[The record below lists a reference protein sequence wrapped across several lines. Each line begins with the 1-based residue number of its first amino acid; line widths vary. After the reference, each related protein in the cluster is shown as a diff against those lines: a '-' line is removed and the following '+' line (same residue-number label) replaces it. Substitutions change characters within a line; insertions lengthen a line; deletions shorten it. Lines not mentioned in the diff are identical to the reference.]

1 MASELASE
9 TLFDDVSTCHTT
21 KHLHSTIHKHQHPPS
36 NSKHPHR
43 YFDPAEYHIT
53 EIAVLKQRFFI
64 QHEGLIIRVHHQ
76 PSESA
81 SASDSTQPAATHSE
95 PDFLISIDRNIDST
109 GLKSFFFSKKFAID
123 RVNCHLSPA
132 ASPAITGTF
141 GRPVVWRIPS
151 PHSNCTFDLNLSQL
165 EIVAGYRTRTG
176 QARGYARVR
185 VRVWIFQ
192 PATFKTSPKTA
203 ETVEK

>member
-1 MASELASE
+1 MTTYDEYSEFKISFWAGGQELLLPIKEDELVQTILQVAHPSTGMASELASE

-43 YFDPAEYHIT
+43 YFNPAEYHIT

-81 SASDSTQPAATHSE
+81 SASDSTQPAAAHSE

-151 PHSNCTFDLNLSQL
+151 PNSNCTFNLNLS
-165 EIVAGYRTRTG
+165 
-176 QARGYARVR
+176 
-185 VRVWIFQ
+185 
-192 PATFKTSPKTA
+192 
-203 ETVEK
+203 